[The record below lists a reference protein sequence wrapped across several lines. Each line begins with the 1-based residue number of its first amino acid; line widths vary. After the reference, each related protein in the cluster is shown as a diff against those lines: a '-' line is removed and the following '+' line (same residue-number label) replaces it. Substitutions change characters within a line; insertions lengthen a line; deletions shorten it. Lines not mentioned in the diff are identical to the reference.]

1 MTKHG
6 ITFAWTFDGQGG
18 GTRIADTQI
27 AEEIQNAGL
36 AWVHVNDTKRSARS
50 WMEKNFSYLDRVIVD
65 ALLEEETHPRYLMHN
80 GGMLLILRGVNLNPD
95 EEPED
100 MVSLRVWIDE
110 HRIITVE
117 RRKVQ
122 TIHEI
127 DKLLCHNA
135 GPRNAGEFLTML
147 TDHLFDHMQETMTRV
162 HDKLDRLE
170 DLLIE
175 KPDAVLQRDVTALRR
190 SAMTFHRYISPQREV
205 ISYLRHADVHWLTD
219 THRRDFSEDWDKI
232 KHMLEDLDFLRDRA
246 RIIYDELMSITNQKV
261 NHNLYLLSG
270 IATIFM
276 PLTFVTGLLGMNVEG
291 IPGAHDPYAFLIVTG
306 MTIGLGLLL
315 AFIFKWLKWF

>member
-1 MTKHG
+1 MARHG
-6 ITFAWTFDGQGG
+6 ITFAWNFDGLGG
-18 GTRIADTQI
+18 GTRIAEAQI
-27 AEEIQNAGL
+27 AEEIENVGL
-36 AWVHVNDTKRSARS
+36 AWVHINDTKRSARS
-50 WMEKNFSYLDRVIVD
+50 WMEKNFSYLDRIVVD

-95 EEPED
+95 EKPED

-122 TIHEI
+122 TVHEI
-127 DKLLCHNA
+127 DALLCRNA
-135 GPRNAGEFLTML
+135 GPSNAGEFLTTL

-162 HDKLDRLE
+162 HDKLDKLE
-170 DLLIE
+170 DLLLDN
-175 KPDAVLQRDVTALRR
+175 PDAVLQRDVTELRR

-205 ISYLRHADVHWLTD
+205 ISYLRYADVPWISD
-219 THRRDFSEDWDKI
+219 MNKRDFSEDWDKI
-232 KHMLEDLDFLRDRA
+232 KRILEDLDFLRDRA

-261 NHNLYLLSG
+261 NQNLYVLSG

-276 PLTFVTGLLGMNVEG
+276 PLTFITGLLGMNVAG
-291 IPGAHDPYAFLIVTG
+291 IPWADDPRSFFTVVGLTV
-306 MTIGLGLLL
+306 GLGLLL
-315 AFIFKWLKWF
+315 AFTFRWLKWF